1 MAGSQ
6 NQTPLR
12 HAVAVVLPCV
22 FTVGRIVCSYYAVM
36 SVFKGRQCIGSA
48 GSWELDL
55 VGFDNAA
62 KAVGLAILF
71 DVLDGKV
78 ARLVGSASN
87 FGREFD
93 SLADILAFGIAP
105 SLLCFVWGVAPALTV
120 ARTTSRGLLNAAG
133 WFVAC
138 VFLVCGALRLARF
151 NLDSEQ
157 PGSGHRHFDG
167 LPIPGGAAAIAAIVH
182 FVKRPIDDFGYA
194 VAWLFLVG
202 ILGLLMISRLPYKA
216 FVPIPARMR
225 HRVLLLVF
233 GCLLAWLFWA
243 YADYVI
249 LLLVL
254 GYVISAPI
262 AYLVLLLPSRILR
275 AGS

>member
-1 MAGSQ
+1 MQGIDS
-6 NQTPLR
+6 T
-12 HAVAVVLPCV
+12 
-22 FTVGRIVCSYYAVM
+22 S
-36 SVFKGRQCIGSA
+36 S
-48 GSWELDL
+48 LDL
-55 VGFDNAA
+55 GLLGFDNAA
-62 KAVGLAILF
+62 RAIGLAIIF
-71 DVLDGKV
+71 DVLDGKI

-93 SLADILAFGIAP
+93 SLADILAFGMAP
-105 SLLCFVWGVAPALTV
+105 ALLCFVWGVAPALTD
-120 ARTTSRGLLNAAG
+120 ARTTSPGLLNVAG

-138 VFLVCGALRLARF
+138 AFLVCGALRLARF

-157 PGSGHRHFDG
+157 PVSEHRHFVG
-167 LPIPGGAAAIAAIVH
+167 LPIPGGAAVIAAIVH

-216 FVPIPARMR
+216 FVPMPGRMR

-233 GCLLAWLFWA
+233 VCLLVSLFWA
-243 YADYVI
+243 YANYVI

-262 AYLVLLLPSRILR
+262 AYVVLRLRSRAIR
-275 AGS
+275 EQS